1 VAVVVLE
8 QMKAV
13 VEALM
18 EGLRLSLV
26 VVVVEVWLR
35 RVFLMQQAVGGAVS
49 TSLKELAGLVVL

>member
-1 VAVVVLE
+1 MAVVVLE

>member
-1 VAVVVLE
+1 MAVVVLE

-26 VVVVEVWLR
+26 VVVEEVWLR

>member
-1 VAVVVLE
+1 MAVVVLE

-26 VVVVEVWLR
+26 VVEEVWLR
-35 RVFLMQQAVGGAVS
+35 RVFLMQ
-49 TSLKELAGLVVL
+49 

>member
-1 VAVVVLE
+1 ME

>member
-26 VVVVEVWLR
+26 VVVEEVWLR